1 MTIVRPT
8 LLLDKEICLRNISAM
23 AEKAKSKNLS
33 FRPHFKTH
41 QSAVIGEW
49 FRDFGV
55 TAITVSSVRMA
66 QYFARNGWDD
76 ITIAFPVNILEI
88 DEINA
93 LAGQIKL
100 NLLIENLES
109 VEMLTAQIKSSVGIF
124 IEIDTGDNRTGIASS
139 KYFGI
144 NTMLDVIRAN
154 EKFTFKGF
162 LSHTG
167 HTYSAQSKHD
177 IYNRHFDAVLKMK
190 ALKNYYKREFP
201 DLILSLG
208 DTPSACLCE
217 NFTGIDEIRPGN
229 FIFFDLMQYQLGSC
243 NFQDIALRLV
253 CPVIGKHGSRSEV
266 VIYGGAAH
274 ISKDAII
281 NIDGKRL
288 YGQVVINRNGEKILL
303 DERNYLYKLSQE
315 HGVIRTTIQ
324 EFNQFKVGDLIEII
338 PAHSCL
344 TANLMGSYLTTEGER
359 IKMMN
364 CDFDDQSSNGS
375 NSSTLLTASR

>member
-1 MTIVRPT
+1 MNFVRPT
-8 LLLDKEICLRNISAM
+8 LLLDKEICLRNISMM
-23 AEKAKSKNLS
+23 AEKAKAKGLV

-41 QSAVIGEW
+41 QSAIIGNW

-66 QYFARNGWDD
+66 QYFAKHGWND

-88 DEINA
+88 EEINA
-93 LAGQIKL
+93 LAKDVNL

-109 VEMLTAQIKSSVGIF
+109 VEVLATQIKQKVGIF
-124 IEIDTGDNRTGIASS
+124 IEIDTGHNRTGIASN
-139 KYFGI
+139 KYLGI
-144 NTMLDVIRAN
+144 NAMLDVIKSTK
-154 EKFTFKGF
+154 KFSFIGF

-167 HTYSAQSKHD
+167 HTYLAQSRHD

-190 ALKNYYKREFP
+190 ALKNHYKKEFP

-217 NFTGIDEIRPGN
+217 NFDGIDEIRPGN
-229 FIFFDLMQYQLGSC
+229 FIFFDLMQYKLGSC
-243 NFQDIALRLV
+243 DFEDIALRLI

-266 VIYGGAAH
+266 IVYGGAAH
-274 ISKDAII
+274 ISKDSII

-288 YGQVVINRNGEKILL
+288 YGQIVVNRNGEKILL

-324 EFNQFKVGDLIEII
+324 AFNNFKVGDLIEII

-344 TANLMGSYLTTEGER
+344 TANLMGSYMTTEGEY
-359 IKMMN
+359 IPMMG
-364 CDFDDQSSNGS
+364 CDQSSYSGNDSASS
-375 NSSTLLTASR
+375 NLLTASR